1 MCGAGGGGGGGGIKI
16 HVGLDVYFVELAGLF
31 V

>member
-1 MCGAGGGGGGGGIKI
+1 MCGAGGGGGGGIKI